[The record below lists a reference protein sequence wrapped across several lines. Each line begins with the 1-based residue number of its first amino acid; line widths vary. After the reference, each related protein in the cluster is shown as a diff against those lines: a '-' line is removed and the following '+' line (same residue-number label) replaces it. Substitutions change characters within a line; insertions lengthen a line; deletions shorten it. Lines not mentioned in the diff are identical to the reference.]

1 MSPSPTTIYFI
12 KISSAVLYLFFV
24 HFRNFFVFLLQ
35 KNISNLSTSHILP
48 SISEL
53 RQSNNTANN
62 LENNQRRK
70 RHGPLM
76 ALDGLA
82 SILRR
87 HQLLFPLLRRFSNL
101 NKPHNHSC
109 SLRLLPKTR
118 KFSRSDW
125 R

>member
-24 HFRNFFVFLLQ
+24 HFTHFFVKK

-48 SISEL
+48 SITKL
-53 RQSNNTANN
+53 WQSNNTANN

-70 RHGPLM
+70 RYGPLM

-82 SILRR
+82 SLLRR